1 MIYVLATTEE
11 YKKYG
16 AYTSHDETEV
26 VFRKSNLS
34 RMITVVATHYHVI
47 GEAGFREAV
56 RLDRGVGWVVVDSL
70 APIAG
75 RVE

>member
-34 RMITVVATHYHVI
+34 RMITVVATHYQESEDKSFHWI
-47 GEAGFREAV
+47 ISFEDF
-56 RLDRGVGWVVVDSL
+56 LQ
-70 APIAG
+70 
-75 RVE
+75 